1 MKNAI
6 GEFEAM
12 ARRGG
17 ARGSRGVRPR
27 RNARAGYALVGA
39 MIILFILG
47 IVGTAFLVMAG
58 YEVRSSEVQ
67 TDSQR
72 AFWLAEAGKERAIE
86 WMQNRFTPPSSDQA
100 IYTSVAGPNGG
111 AYSVDVLVDTTT
123 NWAAEKAFVI
133 ESVGEF
139 GGHERRIRQRIR
151 MTSFATYAYF
161 TNNELSAGGGIIWFA
176 TGNVVEGRLH
186 SNGTI
191 HILGNPVFLGE
202 VTSASDRMIGSPNYA
217 VYDAGGWPVGSN
229 NPTFAEGFRLDADV
243 IPLPESTGDL
253 RAAAE
258 NGGRFLAGG
267 HTIEVGYTGDQAVGT
282 PRPEWLR
289 FRPNGGGAWDSLDI
303 AALDPRV
310 VYVDGDANVWGVLDG
325 ELTISSS
332 GDILVIDDLT
342 YAASNAAGT
351 PQPGCNDMLGLVAED
366 NIVFNYDVPRTDNL
380 KVNAVLMALN
390 TSITAEQ
397 YDNGVLRG
405 SLTIWGGLI
414 QERRGAVGL
423 AGGAGGAITSGY
435 QKDYHYD
442 PRVTGRKPPEFP
454 LTGVYEEVRWDETW
468 DTSNPF

>member
-1 MKNAI
+1 MRHTTRNLD
-6 GEFEAM
+6 GTR
-12 ARRGG
+12 RRG
-17 ARGSRGVRPR
+17 ARDAHAPR
-27 RNARAGYALVGA
+27 DARAGYALVGA
-39 MIILFILG
+39 MVILFILG

-58 YEVRSSEVQ
+58 YEIRSSEVQ

-86 WMQNRFTPPSSDQA
+86 WMQDRSTPPDSDQP
-100 IYTSVAGPNGG
+100 IYSSVAGPNGG

-161 TNNELSAGGGIIWFA
+161 TNDEIGAGGQVIWFA
-176 TGNVVEGRLH
+176 SGNVVEGRLH

-202 VTSASDRMIGSPNYA
+202 VTSASDRMIGSPNYN
-217 VYDAGGWPVGSN
+217 VYDQDGWPVGSN
-229 NPTFAEGFRLDADV
+229 NPTFAEGFRLNAEV

-253 RAAAE
+253 RAAAQ

-267 HTIEVGYTGDQAVGT
+267 HTIEVGYTGDQPAGT
-282 PRPEWLR
+282 PRPGWLR
-289 FRPNGGGAWDSLDI
+289 YQPNGGGAWDSLNI
-303 AALDPRV
+303 AALNPGV

-325 ELTISSS
+325 ELTISASS
-332 GDILVIDDLT
+332 DITLIDDLT
-342 YAASNAAGT
+342 YAGSDAAAA
-351 PQPGCNDMLGLVAED
+351 PLPGCNDMMGLVAEE
-366 NIVFNYDVPRTDNL
+366 NIVFDYNPGRTNNL
-380 KVNAVLMALN
+380 KVNAVLMALD
-390 TSITAEQ
+390 TSITAEL
-397 YDNGVLRG
+397 YNNDELRG
-405 SLTIWGGLI
+405 TLTIWGGLI

>member
-1 MKNAI
+1 MKQKT
-6 GEFEAM
+6 
-12 ARRGG
+12 RGL
-17 ARGSRGVRPR
+17 RQST
-27 RNARAGYALVGA
+27 AGYALAGA
-39 MIILFILG
+39 IIVLFVMG

-58 YEVRSSEVQ
+58 YEVRATEAQ

-72 AFWLAEAGKERAIE
+72 AFWLAEAGKERAID
-86 WMQNRFTPPSSDQA
+86 WMTRQSTPPGSDRS
-100 IYTSVAGPNGG
+100 IYANQTGPNGG
-111 AYSVDVLVDTTT
+111 TYSVQVLVDTTL
-123 NWAAEKAFVI
+123 NFAAEKAFLI
-133 ESVGEF
+133 ESVGEYQ
-139 GGHERRIRQRIR
+139 GHERRIRQRIR

-161 TNNELSAGGGIIWFA
+161 TNDEIGVGGQIIWFA

-186 SNGTI
+186 SNGRL
-191 HILGNPVFLGE
+191 HILGSPVFLGE
-202 VTSASDRMIGSPNYA
+202 VTSASDRMIGSPNYN
-217 VYDAGGWPVGSN
+217 VYDADGWPVGSN
-229 NPTFAEGFRLDADV
+229 NPTFAEGFRLNSDV

-253 RAAAE
+253 RAAAQG
-258 NGGRFLAGG
+258 GGRFLAGG
-267 HTIEVGYTGDQAVGT
+267 HTIEVGYTGNQPAGT
-282 PRPEWLR
+282 PRLGWLR
-289 FRPNGGGAWDSLDI
+289 YQPNGGGAWDSLEI

-332 GDILVIDDLT
+332 SDITLIDDLT
-342 YAASNAAGT
+342 YAASDAAAT
-351 PQPGCNDMLGLVAED
+351 PLPGCNDMMGLVAED
-366 NIVFNYDVPRTDNL
+366 NIIFNYDVPRTDNL

-397 YDNGVLRG
+397 YNNGVLRG

-423 AGGAGGAITSGY
+423 AGGAGGGITSGY